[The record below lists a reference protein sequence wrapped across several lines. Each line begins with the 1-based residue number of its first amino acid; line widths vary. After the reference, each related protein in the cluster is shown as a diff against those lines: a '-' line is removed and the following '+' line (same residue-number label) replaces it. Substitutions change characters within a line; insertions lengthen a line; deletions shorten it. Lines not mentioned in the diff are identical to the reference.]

1 MLLKKYFIKFIFIR
15 SPAFKNKYFHYLVYR
30 SCVSNFFFLVDFA
43 AEIDRALRAPFEP
56 AVEKAKSTT
65 LNPVESIK
73 ETADLLFN
81 VLTGRN
87 FKGVLTFNNFH

>member
-1 MLLKKYFIKFIFIR
+1 MAQTR
-15 SPAFKNKYFHYLVYR
+15 DYLPGWFNEF
-30 SCVSNFFFLVDFA
+30 CLDFA
-43 AEIDRALRAPFEP
+43 AEVDRALRAPFEP

-65 LNPVESIK
+65 FNPIESVK

-87 FKGVLTFNNFH
+87 FKGTICP